1 MYDYGRDNYLHILKY
16 VKRGRQRMIRRNF
29 WLLVGSQTLYGDDV
43 LRTVAERA
51 AEMVEYLNASG
62 KLPYQLIYKGTAKS
76 NAEISEV
83 VREAN
88 YDKECAG
95 IITWCHTFSPSKMWI
110 NGLAAL
116 QKPYCHFATQY
127 NREIPNDEIDMDFM
141 NLNQAAHGDRE
152 HGFIAA
158 RLRIPRKVIAGYW
171 KDERVIERLSSW
183 MKSAVGVAVS
193 RELKVM
199 RFGDN
204 MREVAVTEGDKV
216 EVQAKLGWQVNT
228 WAVGDLVKE
237 MNAVTEAEIDAL
249 MAEYKSKYDIATDN
263 IEAIRYQARE
273 EIAME
278 KMLKRE
284 GCMAFSNT
292 FQDLYGME
300 QLPGL
305 ASQHLM
311 SKGYGYGGEGDWKVA
326 AMTAIMKAM
335 GEEGNGASAFM
346 EDYTYHLV
354 EGNEYSLGAHM
365 LEVCP
370 SLAANK
376 PRIETHHL
384 GIGMNEKDPA
394 RLVFEGKAGKA
405 IVVSLVDM
413 GGRLRLICQD
423 IECVKPIMD
432 MPNLPVARV
441 MWKPAPDLLTGIE
454 CWITAGGAHHTV
466 LSYDVS
472 ADMMKDF
479 ANILEIEFVHI
490 TKDTTVETLEEKLML
505 ADIAWRFR

>member
-1 MYDYGRDNYLHILKY
+1 MKY
-16 VKRGRQRMIRRNF
+16 NF
-29 WLLVGSQTLYGDDV
+29 WFVVGSQDLYGEEV
-43 LRTVAERA
+43 LKTVAERA
-51 AEMVEYLNASG
+51 AEMAKEMSKG
-62 KLPYQLIYKGTAKS
+62 LPYELVYKVTAMS
-76 NAEISEV
+76 NAQISQIV
-83 VREAN
+83 KEAN
-88 YDKECAG
+88 YDDSCAG

-127 NREIPNDEIDMDFM
+127 NKEIPNDEIDMDFM

-158 RLRIPRKVIAGYW
+158 RLRMPRKVIAGYW
-171 KDERVIERLSSW
+171 QNPDVLKKIGDW
-183 MKSAVGVAVS
+183 MKAAVGVAVS
-193 RELKVM
+193 RQMKVM

-216 EVQAKLGWQVNT
+216 EVQTKLGWQVNT
-228 WAVGDLVKE
+228 WAVGDLVKT
-237 MNAVTEAEIDAL
+237 MNAVTEKEIDAK
-249 MAEYKSKYDIATDN
+249 MAEYTAKYDLATN
-263 IEAIRYQARE
+263 LETIRYQARE
-273 EIAME
+273 EVAMK
-278 KMLKRE
+278 KMLDE
-284 GCMAFSNT
+284 NGCMAFTNT

-305 ASQHLM
+305 ASQNLM
-311 SKGYGYGGEGDWKVA
+311 AQGYGYGGEGDWKVS

-335 GEEGNGASAFM
+335 GENGNGASAFM

-354 EGNEYSLGAHM
+354 EGQEYSLGAHM

-370 SLAANK
+370 SLAAGR
-376 PRIETHHL
+376 PRIESHHL

-394 RLVFEGKAGKA
+394 RLVFEGKEGDA
-405 IVVSLVDM
+405 IVVSLIDM

-423 IECVKPIMD
+423 IHCVKPILP

-441 MWKPAPDLLTGIE
+441 MWQAMPNLTDGVE

-466 LSYDVS
+466 LSYDVT
-472 ADMMKDF
+472 AQQMKDW
-479 ANILEIEFVHI
+479 ARMMDIEFVHI
-490 TKDTTVETLEEKLML
+490 TKDTTVEGLEKELFLNDLAWKLK
-505 ADIAWRFR
+505 

>member
-1 MYDYGRDNYLHILKY
+1 MNYS
-16 VKRGRQRMIRRNF
+16 F
-29 WLLVGSQTLYGDDV
+29 WFVVGSQFLYGPEV
-43 LRTVAERA
+43 LETVEARAKEMAE
-51 AEMVEYLNASG
+51 ELS
-62 KLPYQLIYKGTAKS
+62 KSLPFPLIYKVTAKTEK
-76 NAEISEV
+76 EIADV
-83 VREAN
+83 VKEAN
-88 YDKECAG
+88 YDDACAG

-110 NGLAAL
+110 NGFTDL

-127 NREIPNDEIDMDFM
+127 NKTIPNEEIDMDFM

-158 RLRIPRKVIAGYW
+158 RLRMPRKIIAGYW
-171 KDERVIERLSSW
+171 KDDEVRSRIGSW
-183 MKSAVGVAVS
+183 MKAAVGVAVS
-193 RELKVM
+193 HSLKVM

-228 WAVGDLVKE
+228 WAVGDLVKV
-237 MNAVTEAEIDAL
+237 MNSVDETEIDAL
-249 MAEYKSKYDIATDN
+249 METYKADYDIATDN
-263 IEAIRYQARE
+263 IDAIRYQAKE
-273 EIAME
+273 EIAIK
-278 KMLKRE
+278 KMLDSE
-284 GCMAFSNT
+284 GCKAFSNT

-311 SKGYGYGGEGDWKVA
+311 SQGYGYGGEGDWKVA
-326 AMTAIMKAM
+326 AMTAILKAM
-335 GEEGNGASAFM
+335 GENGNGCSLFM
-346 EDYTYHLV
+346 EDYTYNL
-354 EGNEYSLGAHM
+354 EKGAEYSLGAHM

-370 SLAANK
+370 CCAAQK

-394 RLVFEGKAGKA
+394 RLVFEGKEGDA
-405 IVVSLVDM
+405 IVVSLIDM

-423 IECVKPIMD
+423 IHCVKPILP

-441 MWKPAPDLLTGIE
+441 MWQAEPSLTTGVE

-466 LSYDVS
+466 LSYDVT
-472 ADMMKDF
+472 AEMMKDW
-479 ANILEIEFVHI
+479 ARMLDIEFVHI
-490 TKDTTVETLEEKLML
+490 SKDTTVESLEHDLFLSDLAWKLKY
-505 ADIAWRFR
+505 

>member
-1 MYDYGRDNYLHILKY
+1 M
-16 VKRGRQRMIRRNF
+16 KREF
-29 WLLVGSQTLYGDDV
+29 WFVVGSQFLYGPEV
-43 LRTVAERA
+43 LEIVDSRAKEIAEDLTEA
-51 AEMVEYLNASG
+51 
-62 KLPYQLIYKGTAKS
+62 LPYPVVYKVTAKTGR
-76 NAEISEV
+76 EITDV
-83 VREAN
+83 IREAN
-88 YDKECAG
+88 YREECAG

-110 NGLAAL
+110 DGLRDL
-116 QKPYCHFATQY
+116 QKPWCHFATQY

-152 HGFIAA
+152 HGFIGA
-158 RLRIPRKVIAGYW
+158 RLRKPRKIIAGYW
-171 KDERVIERLSSW
+171 KDEKVRRRIGDW
-183 MKSAVGVAVS
+183 MRTAVGAAVS
-193 RELKVM
+193 REMKVM

-216 EVQAKLGWQVNT
+216 EAQTRLGWQVNT
-228 WAVGDLVKE
+228 WAVGDLVLE

-249 MAEYKSKYDIATDN
+249 MAEYEASYDVATDD
-263 IEAIRYQARE
+263 IGAIRYQARE
-273 EIAME
+273 EIAIRRM
-278 KMLKRE
+278 MDRE
-284 GCMAFSNT
+284 GCRAFSNT

-311 SKGYGYGGEGDWKVA
+311 SLGYGYGGEGDWKVS

-335 GEEGNGASAFM
+335 GEGGNGASAFM

-354 EGNEYSLGAHM
+354 EGQEYSLGAHM

-370 SLAANK
+370 SLASGR

-394 RLVFEGKAGKA
+394 RLVFEGKAGSA
-405 IVVSLVDM
+405 IVASLIDM
-413 GGRLRLICQD
+413 GGRLRLIVQD
-423 IECVKPIMD
+423 IECVKPILP

-441 MWKPAPDLLTGIE
+441 MWRAMPDLTTGVE

-472 ADMMKDF
+472 AEMMRDW
-479 ANILEIEFVHI
+479 ARIMDIEFVHI
-490 TKDTTVETLEEKLML
+490 TKDTTPEKLEEELLVKDL
-505 ADIAWRFR
+505 IWRLK

>member
-1 MYDYGRDNYLHILKY
+1 MKY
-16 VKRGRQRMIRRNF
+16 NF
-29 WLLVGSQTLYGDDV
+29 WFIVGSQDLYGEEV
-43 LRTVAERA
+43 LKTVAVRA
-51 AEMVEYLNASG
+51 AEMAKEMS
-62 KLPYQLIYKGTAKS
+62 KSLPYELIYKVTAMS
-76 NAEISEV
+76 NAQITQIV
-83 VREAN
+83 KEAN
-88 YDKECAG
+88 YDDSCAG

-110 NGLAAL
+110 NGLANL

-127 NREIPNDEIDMDFM
+127 NKEIPNDEIDMDFM

-158 RLRIPRKVIAGYW
+158 RLRMPRKVIAGYW
-171 KDERVIERLSSW
+171 QNGDVLKKIGDW
-183 MKSAVGVAVS
+183 MKAAVGVAVS
-193 RELKVM
+193 RNLKVM

-216 EVQAKLGWQVNT
+216 EVQTKLGWQVNT

-237 MNAVTEAEIDAL
+237 MGMVTEAEIDAL
-249 MAEYKSKYDIATDN
+249 MAEYTANYDIATDN
-263 IEAIRYQARE
+263 IAAIRYQARE
-273 EIAME
+273 EIAMK
-278 KMLKRE
+278 KMMDE
-284 GCMAFSNT
+284 NGCMAFSNT

-311 SKGYGYGGEGDWKVA
+311 AQGYGYGGEGDWKVS

-335 GEEGNGASAFM
+335 GENGNGASAFM

-354 EGNEYSLGAHM
+354 EGQEYSLGAHM

-370 SLAANK
+370 SLAGNK

-394 RLVFEGKAGKA
+394 RLVFEGKEGDA

-413 GGRLRLICQD
+413 GGRLRLIVQD
-423 IECVKPIMD
+423 IVCVKPIMP

-441 MWKPAPDLLTGIE
+441 MWQAMPNLTDGVE

-472 ADMMKDF
+472 ARQMKDW
-479 ANILEIEFVHI
+479 AKMMDIEFVHI
-490 TKDTTVETLEEKLML
+490 TKDTTVDALEKELFLNDLAWKLK
-505 ADIAWRFR
+505 

>member
-1 MYDYGRDNYLHILKY
+1 MK
-16 VKRGRQRMIRRNF
+16 KREF
-29 WLLVGSQTLYGDDV
+29 WFVVGSQLLYGPQVLETVDV
-43 LRTVAERA
+43 RA
-51 AEMVEYLNASG
+51 KEMAATLSG
-62 KLPYQLIYKGTAKS
+62 CLPYPLVYKVTAKS
-76 NAEISEV
+76 NQEIADV
-83 VREAN
+83 VKQAN
-88 YDKECAG
+88 YDDACCG

-110 NGLAAL
+110 NGLARL
-116 QKPYCHFATQY
+116 QKPYCHLATQY
-127 NREIPNDEIDMDFM
+127 NKEIPNEQIDMDFM

-158 RLRIPRKVIAGYW
+158 RLRMPRKVIAGFW
-171 KDERVIERLSSW
+171 QAPEVQKRLADW
-183 MKSAVGVAVS
+183 MKAAVGVAVS
-193 RELKVM
+193 KEMKVM

-216 EVQAKLGWQVNT
+216 EAQIKLGWQVNT

-237 MNAVTEAEIDAL
+237 MDAVTQAEIDELVAQYL
-249 MAEYKSKYDIATDN
+249 QSYDVATDN
-263 IEAIRYQARE
+263 MEAIRYQARE
-273 EIAME
+273 EIAMK
-278 KMLKRE
+278 KMMDRE
-284 GCMAFSNT
+284 GCMAFANT

-311 SKGYGYGGEGDWKVA
+311 AQGYGYGGEGDWKVS

-335 GEEGNGASAFM
+335 GENGNGASAFM

-354 EGNEYSLGAHM
+354 EGQEYSLGAHM

-370 SLAANK
+370 SLAAGK

-394 RLVFEGKAGKA
+394 RLVFEGKAGPA
-405 IVVSLVDM
+405 IVASLIDM
-413 GGRLRLICQD
+413 GGRLRLIVQD
-423 IECVKPIMD
+423 IEAVKPILP

-441 MWKPAPDLLTGIE
+441 MWRAMPDLTTGVE

-466 LSYDVS
+466 LSYDVT
-472 ADMMKDF
+472 AQQMGDWAKMMD
-479 ANILEIEFVHI
+479 IEFVHI
-490 TKDTTVETLEEKLML
+490 CKDTTPEKLEEELLIKDLIWKLK
-505 ADIAWRFR
+505 

>member
-1 MYDYGRDNYLHILKY
+1 MRMKNYE
-16 VKRGRQRMIRRNF
+16 F
-29 WLLVGSQTLYGDDV
+29 WFVVGSQFLYGPEV
-43 LRTVAERA
+43 LDTVAERA
-51 AEMVEYLNASG
+51 QKMVDEMNASG
-62 KLPYQLIYKGTAKS
+62 ALPCKVVYKVTAKT
-76 NAEISEV
+76 NKEITDV
-83 VREAN
+83 VKEAN
-88 YDKECAG
+88 YNDACAG
-95 IITWCHTFSPSKMWI
+95 VITWCHTFSPSKMWI
-110 NGLAAL
+110 NGLANL
-116 QKPYCHFATQY
+116 QKPYCHLATQF
-127 NREIPNDEIDMDFM
+127 NLEIPNEEIDMDFM

-158 RLRIPRKVIAGYW
+158 RLRMPRKVIAGHW
-171 KDERVIERLSSW
+171 QNESVRERLGEW
-183 MKSAVGVAVS
+183 MRAAVGVQFS
-193 RELKVM
+193 KSLKVM

-216 EVQAKLGWQVNT
+216 EVQTKLGWQVNT
-228 WAVGDLVKE
+228 WATGDLVKE
-237 MNAVTEAEIDAL
+237 MNAVTDEEIDAL
-249 MAEYKSKYDIATDN
+249 MAEYTAAYDIATDN
-263 IEAIRYQARE
+263 IDAIRYQARE
-273 EIAME
+273 EIAIK
-278 KMLKRE
+278 KMMDAE

-311 SKGYGYGGEGDWKVA
+311 SLGYGYGGEGDWKVA
-326 AMTAIMKAM
+326 AMTAILKVI
-335 GEEGNGASAFM
+335 GEGKGGGSGFM

-354 EGNEYSLGAHM
+354 PGSEYSLGAHM

-370 SLAANK
+370 TFAADK

-394 RLVFEGKAGKA
+394 RLVFEGKAGPA

-423 IECVKPIMD
+423 IECIKPIME

-441 MWKPAPDLLTGIE
+441 MWRALPNLETGIE
-454 CWITAGGAHHTV
+454 CWIMAGGAHHTV

-472 ADMMKDF
+472 AEQMRDF
-479 ANILEIEFVHI
+479 ARMLDIEFVHI
-490 TKDTTVETLEEKLML
+490 NKDTTPEKLEQELFL
-505 ADIAWRFR
+505 ADLAWKLK

>member
-1 MYDYGRDNYLHILKY
+1 MQY
-16 VKRGRQRMIRRNF
+16 QF
-29 WLLVGSQTLYGDDV
+29 WFVVGSQDLYGEEV
-43 LRTVAERA
+43 LRTVAQRA
-51 AEMVEYLNASG
+51 AEMAEKMSAN
-62 KLPYQLIYKGTAKS
+62 LPFPLIYKVTAMS
-76 NAEISEV
+76 NSQIS
-83 VREAN
+83 RIIKEAN
-88 YDKECAG
+88 YDDSCAG

-110 NGLAAL
+110 NGLANL

-127 NREIPNDEIDMDFM
+127 NQEIPNDEIDMDFM

-158 RLRIPRKVIAGYW
+158 RLRMPRKVIAGYW
-171 KDERVIERLSSW
+171 QNPDVLKRIGNW

-193 RELKVM
+193 KSMKVM

-216 EVQAKLGWQVNT
+216 EVQTKLGWQVNT
-228 WAVGDLVKE
+228 WAVGDLVKV
-237 MNAVTEAEIDAL
+237 MNEVTEEEINAL
-249 MAEYKSKYDIATDN
+249 MAEYTSKYDINTSN
-263 IEAIRYQARE
+263 IEAIRYQACE
-273 EIAME
+273 EIAMK
-278 KMLKRE
+278 KMLDAN
-284 GCMAFSNT
+284 GCQAFTNT

-311 SKGYGYGGEGDWKVA
+311 AQGYGYGGEGDWKVS

-335 GEEGNGASAFM
+335 GEGGNGASAFM

-354 EGNEYSLGAHM
+354 EGQEYSLGAHM

-370 SLAANK
+370 SLAGNK
-376 PRIETHHL
+376 PKIETHHL

-394 RLVFEGKAGKA
+394 RLVFEGKEGDA

-413 GGRLRLICQD
+413 GGRLRLIVQD
-423 IECVKPIMD
+423 IVCVKPILP

-441 MWKPAPDLLTGIE
+441 MWKAMPNLTDGVE
-454 CWITAGGAHHTV
+454 MWITAGGAHHTV
-466 LSYDVS
+466 LSYDIT
-472 ADMMKDF
+472 AEQMKDW
-479 ANILEIEFVHI
+479 AKMMDIEFVHI
-490 TKDTTVETLEEKLML
+490 TKDTTVDALEKELFLNDLAWKLK
-505 ADIAWRFR
+505 

>member
-1 MYDYGRDNYLHILKY
+1 MSMKQYE
-16 VKRGRQRMIRRNF
+16 F
-29 WLLVGSQTLYGDDV
+29 WFVVGSQFLYGPQV
-43 LRTVAERA
+43 LETVAERA
-51 AEMVEYLNASG
+51 AEMADALNASG
-62 KLPYQLIYKGTAKS
+62 NLPCKLVYKVTAKT
-76 NAEISEV
+76 NKEITDI

-88 YDKECAG
+88 YDEKCAG

-110 NGLAAL
+110 NGFANL

-127 NREIPNDEIDMDFM
+127 NLEIPNEEIDMDFM

-152 HGFIAA
+152 HGFIGA
-158 RLRIPRKVIAGYW
+158 RLRMPRKIIAGYW
-171 KDERVIERLSSW
+171 KDEAIQKRLGSW
-183 MKSAVGVAVS
+183 MRAAVGVAFS
-193 RELKVM
+193 RSLKVM

-216 EVQAKLGWQVNT
+216 EVQTKLGWQVNT
-228 WAVGDLVKE
+228 WATGDLVKV
-237 MNAVTEAEIDAL
+237 MNAVTEEEIDAM
-249 MAEYKSKYDIATDN
+249 MAVYTEAYDIATENVD
-263 IEAIRYQARE
+263 AIRYQARE
-273 EIAME
+273 EIAMR
-278 KMLKRE
+278 KMLDAE
-284 GCMAFSNT
+284 GCKAFSNT

-311 SKGYGYGGEGDWKVA
+311 AEGYGYGGEGDWKVS
-326 AMTAIMKAM
+326 AMTSILKAIS
-335 GEEGNGASAFM
+335 EGQTGGTTFM

-354 EGNEYSLGAHM
+354 PGQEYSLGAHM

-370 SLAANK
+370 SVASAK

-394 RLVFEGKAGKA
+394 RLVFEGREGDA
-405 IVVSLVDM
+405 IVVSLIDM

-423 IECVKPIMD
+423 IKCVKPIME

-441 MWKPAPDLLTGIE
+441 MWRAMPDLTTGLE

-466 LSYDVS
+466 LSYDVT
-472 ADMMKDF
+472 AEQMKDW
-479 ANILEIEFVHI
+479 ANMMDIEFVHI
-490 TKDTTVETLEEKLML
+490 TKDTTVEKLEQDLFL
-505 ADIAWRFR
+505 ADLAWKLK